1 MLGGSGLQGRGVVPA
16 IARQR
21 LATFSRSSRSMSSF
35 RPQTSGFAARYGK
48 LNQSLAGQRSWRP
61 ASAIPTISSARFN
74 SSSSASNTA
83 ATENA
88 SDLSDLSVDKIN
100 SIPEK
105 IGYLKDVGLDYGWGP
120 SSLME
125 YVIEHFHVWTGLPWW
140 ASIIGTGLLVR
151 LALLKPMLGAADTS
165 TRLNN
170 IKPVLNPIRTQMT
183 QAMREGNTT
192 RAQELKMEMS
202 RIQEL
207 HGVKAY
213 KSFIPLLQIPLGFGM
228 YRVVKGMTSLPVP
241 ELLHES
247 VGWIQ
252 DLTVADPFYILPA
265 CSGLF
270 LYLALKRGGE
280 SGTNQFMDSAV
291 GKAVLHGLPVI
302 SFAFL
307 AFFPSALQLYF
318 AATGLFGL
326 GQAYLLSSPAFRKSA
341 GIALAQP
348 VMTPEEAESQQRKAI
363 RLLADQLE
371 ASTKAASK
379 ATPAV
384 EPSAVDRM
392 IGSPKSYWKN
402 FRKDIEDKMSDI
414 SGKGPATNPDGTP
427 AEPPRL
433 SEKDRQL
440 AADYEK
446 RRQEEEAWKRDER
459 NHARREAHM
468 RALEAQKE
476 KARASFKNAS
486 TKQR

>member
-1 MLGGSGLQGRGVVPA
+1 
-16 IARQR
+16 
-21 LATFSRSSRSMSSF
+21 
-35 RPQTSGFAARYGK
+35 
-48 LNQSLAGQRSWRP
+48 
-61 ASAIPTISSARFN
+61 
-74 SSSSASNTA
+74 
-83 ATENA
+83 
-88 SDLSDLSVDKIN
+88 
-100 SIPEK
+100 
-105 IGYLKDVGLDYGWGP
+105 
-120 SSLME
+120 
-125 YVIEHFHVWTGLPWW
+125 
-140 ASIIGTGLLVR
+140 
-151 LALLKPMLGAADTS
+151 
-165 TRLNN
+165 
-170 IKPVLNPIRTQMT
+170 
-183 QAMREGNTT
+183 
-192 RAQELKMEMS
+192 
-202 RIQEL
+202 
-207 HGVKAY
+207 
-213 KSFIPLLQIPLGFGM
+213 
-228 YRVVKGMTSLPVP
+228 
-241 ELLHES
+241 
-247 VGWIQ
+247 
-252 DLTVADPFYILPA
+252 
-265 CSGLF
+265 
-270 LYLALKRGGE
+270 
-280 SGTNQFMDSAV
+280 MDSAV

-384 EPSAVDRM
+384 EPSAIDRM

-402 FRKDIEDKMSDI
+402 FRKDIEDKMGDI